1 MWNLQVYNPNLKGG
15 ARRKLK
21 DIDKKEMNRM
31 AKLALISY
39 EDPTKRKGIAGYKV
53 DKKASNNDVAV
64 LINPKDKQ
72 IVYSIAG
79 TRLDKKNWKRD
90 LADDTLIFFG
100 LSNLI
105 KRKKELQNIIEDTKN
120 KYPDYEHK
128 ITAHSL
134 GATLGKKL
142 SRDTKTE
149 SYLFNRGSSPL
160 QFISDTISDKL
171 NKSLISQTDYVQSDD
186 IISSF
191 LSKDSDI
198 IEVER
203 KSNVIPHS
211 LLQFMDGGRR
221 NRRVKFP

>member
-1 MWNLQVYNPNLKGG
+1 MWNLQIYNPNITGNG
-15 ARRKLK
+15 RRKLK
-21 DIDKKEMNRM
+21 DVDKKEMNRM

-39 EDPTKRKGIAGYKV
+39 DEPSKRRGVNGFKV
-53 DKKASNNDVAV
+53 NKKASNNDIAV
-64 LINPKDKQ
+64 LINPKDKT

-90 LADDTLIFFG
+90 LADDALIFFG

-105 KRKKELQNIIEDTKN
+105 KRKRELQNIIETSKD
-120 KYPDYEHK
+120 KYPDYDHK

-142 SRDTKTE
+142 SRDTNTE

-160 QFISDTISDKL
+160 QFLSDTISDKL
-171 NKSLISQTDYVQSDD
+171 NKSLVSQKDYVQTGD

-198 IEVER
+198 IEVPL
-203 KSNVIPHS
+203 KSKGLRAHS
-211 LLQFMDGGRR
+211 MYQFTGDGRR
-221 NRRVKFP
+221 RK

>member
-1 MWNLQVYNPNLKGG
+1 MSWKVDVYNPNLKGG

-21 DIDKKEMNRM
+21 DVDKSEMNRM

-39 EDPTKRKGIAGYKV
+39 EDPSKRKGIAGYKI
-53 DKKASNNDVAV
+53 DKKASNNDIAV
-64 LINPKDKQ
+64 LINPKDKT

-79 TRLDKKNWKRD
+79 TRLDRKNWKRD
-90 LADDTLIFFG
+90 LADDALIFFG

-105 KRKKELQNIIEDTKN
+105 KRKKELQNIIETSKD

-142 SRDTKTE
+142 SKDTKTQ

-160 QFISDTISDKL
+160 QFLTDTISDKL
-171 NKSLISQTDYVQSDD
+171 NKSLVSQKDYVQSDD

-191 LSKDSDI
+191 LSKDSDV

-203 KSNVIPHS
+203 KSNVKPHS
-211 LLQFMDGGRR
+211 ILQFTGDGRR
-221 NRRVKFP
+221 KK

>member
-1 MWNLQVYNPNLKGG
+1 MSWKVDVYNPSITGNG
-15 ARRKLK
+15 RRKLK

-31 AKLALISY
+31 ARLALISY
-39 EDPTKRKGIAGYKV
+39 DEPSKRKSIAGYKI
-53 DKKASNNDVAV
+53 DKKASNNDIAV

-105 KRKKELQNIIEDTKN
+105 KRKKELQNIIENTKD

-128 ITAHSL
+128 ITSHSL
-134 GATLGKKL
+134 GATIGKKL
-142 SRDTKTE
+142 SKDTNTE

-160 QFISDTISDKL
+160 QLLSDTISDKL
-171 NKSLISQTDYVQSDD
+171 NKSLVSQKDYVQSGD

-211 LLQFMDGGRR
+211 LLQFTGDGRR
-221 NRRVKFP
+221 NRG

>member
-1 MWNLQVYNPNLKGG
+1 MVWTVDVYNPNITGNG
-15 ARRKLK
+15 RRKLK

-39 EDPTKRKGIAGYKV
+39 DEPSKRKSIAGYKV

-64 LINPKDKQ
+64 LINPTTKE

-105 KRKKELQNIIEDTKN
+105 KRKRELQNIINDTKD
-120 KYPDYEHK
+120 KYPDYNHK

-142 SRDTKTE
+142 SKDTKTE

-171 NKSLISQTDYVQSDD
+171 NKSLVSQTDYVQSDD

-191 LSKDSDI
+191 LSKDSDVI
-198 IEVER
+198 DVPR
-203 KSNVIPHS
+203 KSNVKPHS
-211 LLQFMDGGRR
+211 LLQFTGDGRR
-221 NRRVKFP
+221 RNNY